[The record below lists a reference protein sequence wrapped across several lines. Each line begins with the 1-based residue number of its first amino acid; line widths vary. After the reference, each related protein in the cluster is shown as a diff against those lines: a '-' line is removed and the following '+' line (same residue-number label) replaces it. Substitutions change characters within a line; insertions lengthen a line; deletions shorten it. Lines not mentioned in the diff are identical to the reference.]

1 VGAKEKAMNETETA
15 AAIQAENPADAPILI
30 TLPEV
35 CRLLS
40 ISKPTAY
47 RMQKEGLLRAVHIPG
62 RRSTRYKRAEVLRI
76 VG

>member
-1 VGAKEKAMNETETA
+1 MKKNMPAADKAEGVNST
-15 AAIQAENPADAPILI
+15 NDYPVLV

-47 RMQKEGLLRAVHIPG
+47 RMQKDGTLRPVHLPG
-62 RRSTRYKRAEVLRI
+62 RRATRYRRADVIRI